1 MKIVEYIIDL
11 LNICGRDGIS
21 FRSICKK
28 LSITGYSEKE
38 DLLAVLN
45 NLEREKII
53 IEYAGK
59 YFLYKNAGLVEGKIK
74 RHERGFAFLIRSDG
88 EKDLF
93 IPPKYL
99 NGAYQGDKVLVK
111 MLAFKDGESDEAEVV
126 KVVERGVNRLTG
138 VYFAEKGYGF
148 VTPDDSGFGSDIYI
162 AKGRALNAKTGQKVA
177 VKILSYPKNGSPNG
191 IITDILGNPF
201 DINTQ
206 VQSVLINNEVALEF
220 PEGVLREAERID
232 EEISSQERISRHDF
246 TNLLTVTIDGDD
258 AKDFDDAISLEKIDS
273 GYILFVHIAD
283 VSAFVKEGGK
293 IDKEAYKRGT
303 SIYIPGRVFPM
314 LPERLSNGLC
324 SLNPNVER
332 LTLTAKLTFD
342 KDANLIE
349 KSFYKSIIRSN
360 YRLTYKKV
368 QAIFD
373 GDSALREEYSE
384 VLYMLECARELMHKM
399 LALRDKK
406 GSVDLGVEECRIFFE
421 NGELVV
427 EKREGIESERLIEQ
441 FMIAANVAVAEFIY
455 YSELPLIYRVHGKP
469 DGDKLLTLKSFLKA
483 CGLKAP
489 QKLEFPMDFQKIL
502 VSLNGLPIKGVVSD
516 VMLRSMQK
524 AVYSAQNQGH
534 FGLNERCYCH
544 FTSPI
549 RRYPD
554 LIVHRIL
561 KAVLEG
567 RVGEIL
573 ERYENTIDEIALN
586 TSDCERRA
594 DLIER
599 DIDDLYICKFMESFV
614 GDFFEGIVSGVTS
627 FGVFVRLEN
636 AVEGL
641 IPLENLPKGRYEFYE
656 ESFTLKSNK
665 LSFKLGE
672 ALVVKLVATDSSSG
686 RIYFELIRKL

>member
-11 LNICGRDGIS
+11 LNICGMDGIS

-45 NLEREKII
+45 NLERDKII

-59 YFLYKNAGLVEGKIK
+59 YFLYENAGLVEGKIK

-99 NGAYQGDKVLVK
+99 NGAYQGDKVLVR

-126 KVVERGVNRLTG
+126 KILERCVNRLTG
-138 VYFAEKGYGF
+138 VYFAERGYGF
-148 VTPDDSGFGSDIYI
+148 VTPDDGAFGSDIYI

-201 DINTQ
+201 DIKTQ
-206 VQSVLINNEVALEF
+206 VQSVLINHEVALDF
-220 PEGVLREAERID
+220 PENVLREAERID

-273 GYILFVHIAD
+273 GYILYVHIAD

-303 SIYIPGRVFPM
+303 SIYIPGKVFPM

-332 LTLTAKLTFD
+332 LTLTAKLTYD
-342 KDANLIE
+342 NDANLIE

-421 NGELVV
+421 KGELVV

-469 DGDKLLTLKSFLKA
+469 DGDKLLTLKNFLKA

-502 VSLNGLPIKGVVSD
+502 TSLNGLPIKGVVSD

-599 DIDDLYICKFMESFV
+599 EVDDLYICKFMENFV

-672 ALVVKLVATDSSSG
+672 SLAVKLVATDSSSG